1 MAAKAK
7 RVKKAPGNVSAEKL
21 YELYGPFVEINRSE
35 EARMM
40 MAGKWRNI
48 LCVMSAG
55 EILYAAV
62 GHHLVNVDVIL
73 KTDKKMPE
81 NLRCDDFWFIS

>member
-7 RVKKAPGNVSAEKL
+7 RVRKEPGNVSAEKL
-21 YELYGPFVEINRSE
+21 YELYGPFEEITRE
-35 EARMM
+35 QEARFMR
-40 MAGKWRNI
+40 AGKWRRI

-73 KTDKKMPE
+73 KTKKTMPE